1 LQKYEYYF
9 DKQNINKKKYSAKSL
24 VLSFFITNFAA
35 KINPK
40 LKTYKYEEVIIRM
53 RAVDSSNG
61 LQQQTAEAKVKTIRG
76 RQYVNGCFFKTEF

>member
-1 LQKYEYYF
+1 M
-9 DKQNINKKKYSAKSL
+9 
-24 VLSFFITNFAA
+24 LSFFITNFAA

-61 LQQQTAEAKVKTIRG
+61 LQHQTAEAKVKTIRG